1 MRTELWNKTCLGNW
15 GHFKLGNM
23 PVLNLIPL
31 RLISSQCPS
40 LFYTTVGLSL
50 ASHNLQAFTLAN
62 LLLGLTNEITGMT
75 LECWRREKSVCSPP
89 PPPLPALDVVSSRSY
104 LFLALASHPWCSS
117 SLCCGLSSLFVP
129 PAKCWL
135 WLSAITNLQVV
146 LTCPFWLLSI
156 STTQVTHTMC

>member
-75 LECWRREKSVCSPP
+75 LEC
-89 PPPLPALDVVSSRSY
+89 
-104 LFLALASHPWCSS
+104 
-117 SLCCGLSSLFVP
+117 
-129 PAKCWL
+129 
-135 WLSAITNLQVV
+135 
-146 LTCPFWLLSI
+146 
-156 STTQVTHTMC
+156 